1 MTDSKRKALTDAF
14 LDVAQKMTGQR
25 GLIPLNLVWQPTR
38 VETMTEATMR
48 DRADRCGKTD
58 HVLDDYLRRYGS
70 SWDKSDPLLLRNH
83 THNWNINEGEDDMDF
98 TDTADSVEIKFSGNG
113 GWMVKVGCHTR
124 VYINAQDLLS
134 DLGEYLA
141 DPKATMK
148 TYNGST
154 RECPTL

>member
-1 MTDSKRKALTDAF
+1 MAVNKKLLDSY
-14 LDVAQKMTGQR
+14 LDIAQKMTGSR
-25 GLIPLNLVWQPTR
+25 GLIPLTLGWQP
-38 VETMTEATMR
+38 
-48 DRADRCGKTD
+48 KTD
-58 HVLDDYLRRYGS
+58 HVLDDYLRRYGRS
-70 SWDKSDPLLLRNH
+70 LDIDTHGDWD
-83 THNWNINEGEDDMDF
+83 INEGEDDMDF

-148 TYNGST
+148 TYNGPT